1 MKRILRRLVSGVSA
15 GGLLY
20 VAGSWAASRVLAE
33 RLLSSRGLGPTPDR
47 YDELLA
53 ALEANA
59 PLVGSLRHNG
69 SPLLPVELSST
80 FASPGEPERR
90 STILFLHGKG
100 GNASEWREEAVR
112 ALSLGY
118 NVLLPDLRGHG
129 RSGGAFFTLGFL
141 EKDDL
146 ALTVAAANAGF
157 GLDPDRIGIHSC
169 SAGSSVALEFAA
181 DRAGIRAIWLESPF
195 AEAFV
200 MARHYLSQA
209 TRVPAP
215 LLDLTT
221 RWAVRRAVAHVR
233 RELGLPPGSEGLDRV
248 DPLAAVAR
256 VHAPILLVHGAD
268 DRLVPARFT
277 ERLASALPPHSGVWN
292 VPGAGHCHHG
302 NEPQAVARKAYARR
316 WEEFFTA
323 YLPA

>member
-1 MKRILRRLVSGVSA
+1 MKRLARRLVSAVSA

-20 VAGSWAASRVLAE
+20 VAGSWAASRALSE

-53 ALEANA
+53 ALEARA
-59 PLVGSLRHNG
+59 SIVGSLRHKG
-69 SPLLPVELSST
+69 SPRLPVEISAT

-90 STILFLHGKG
+90 PTILFLHGKG
-100 GNASEWREEAVR
+100 GNASEWQPDAVR
-112 ALSLGY
+112 ALTLGY

-129 RSGGAFFTLGFL
+129 RSGGTFFTLGFL

-146 ALTVAAANAGF
+146 ALSLSAANGGF
-157 GLDPDRIGIHSC
+157 GLDPDRVGIHSC

-181 DRAGIRAIWLESPF
+181 DRPGIRAIWLESPF
-195 AEAFV
+195 AEPFA
-200 MARHYLSQA
+200 MARHYLSRA

-233 RELGLPPGSEGLDRV
+233 RELGLPPGGEGLDRV

-256 VHAPILLVHGAD
+256 VHAPILLVHGD
-268 DRLVPARFT
+268 EDRLVPPRFT
-277 ERLASALPPHSGVWN
+277 ERLAAALPPHSEVWN
-292 VPGAGHCHHG
+292 VAGAGHCHHG
-302 NEPQAVARKAYARR
+302 NEPQAVARKAYARK
-316 WEEFFTA
+316 WEEFFTR

>member
-1 MKRILRRLVSGVSA
+1 MKRIARRLVSAVSA

-47 YDELLA
+47 YDELFA
-53 ALEANA
+53 ALEAHA
-59 PLVGSLRHNG
+59 PIVGSLRHSG
-69 SPLLPVELSST
+69 SPRLPVELAST

-90 STILFLHGKG
+90 PTILFLHGKG
-100 GNASEWREEAVR
+100 GNASEWREESVR

-129 RSGGAFFTLGFL
+129 RSGGSFFTLGFL

-157 GLDPDRIGIHSC
+157 GLDPDRVGIHSC
-169 SAGSSVALEFAA
+169 SAGSSVALEFAG
-181 DRAGIRAIWLESPF
+181 DRPGIRAIWLESPF
-195 AEAFV
+195 AEPLA
-200 MARHYLSQA
+200 MARHYLSRA
-209 TRVPAP
+209 TGVPAP

-233 RELGLPPGSEGLDRV
+233 RELGLPPGGEGFDRV

-256 VHAPILLVHGAD
+256 VHAPILLVHGAE
-268 DRLVPARFT
+268 DRLVPPRFT
-277 ERLASALPPHSGVWN
+277 ERLAAALPPHSGVWN
-292 VPGAGHCHHG
+292 VAGAGHCHHG
-302 NEPQAVARKAYARR
+302 NEPLAVARNAYARK
-316 WEEFFTA
+316 WEEFFTK